1 MEFIAAAVALL
12 AVFAQ
17 VAAIAGWESR
27 DGFDD
32 PFGDA
37 APFPES

>member
-17 VAAIAGWESR
+17 IAAIAGFESR
-27 DGFDD
+27 DGFDNVH
-32 PFGDA
+32 GETST
-37 APFPES
+37 FPES